1 MVIPSSLFI
10 LFNKA
15 KISFVVLGSKADVA
29 SSHKRILGFNARA
42 LAIATLCFCPPLN
55 CAGLLFILSS
65 KSTNFNNSNTLF
77 FILSLSYPHTSNGN
91 AIFLYTV
98 FLFNKLKF

>member
-65 KSTNFNNSNTLF
+65 KSTNFNNSILF
-77 FILSLSYPHTSNGN
+77 FLSYLY
-91 AIFLYTV
+91 IFLIFLICLIYYV
-98 FLFNKLKF
+98 FFYFYVFFF

>member
-1 MVIPSSLFI
+1 MVIPNSLFI

-29 SSHKRILGFNARA
+29 SSHKRTLGFKARA

-55 CAGLLFILSS
+55 CPGLLFTLSS
-65 KSTNFNNSNTLF
+65 KSTNFSSSNTLSL
-77 FILSLSYPHTSNGN
+77 ILSLS
-91 AIFLYTV
+91 
-98 FLFNKLKF
+98 